1 MWRLVHSAHMV
12 SIPSIGRLR
21 RVACATLLL
30 FGAPASVSAQVPQR
44 PSQAQA
50 EQLLRTRPDLLE
62 RLRSEIVRSGMTPA
76 QVRARLRAEG
86 YSENLLDA
94 YLGSGTTTRPTTLE
108 PDVLDAVRALG
119 IIDDED
125 ADSLYAASG
134 LKRVTAR
141 DRLRERAAIDSLA
154 PRDSTLSVESERIF
168 GLDLFDAASS
178 QFRPNAEGPIDE
190 GYRLGPGDEL
200 VLILTGEVEAAH
212 TLPVT
217 REGFIVIP
225 DVGQVTVANL
235 TMAQAED
242 LLFSRLRAVYS
253 GVRRGANAP
262 VKFTLSA
269 SRLRS
274 VQVFVTGDVMEPGA
288 QRISAAG
295 TALTALYAAGGPTRQ
310 GSFRSIQV
318 RRRGAVVAELD
329 LYDYLLRGDASRDV
343 RLQQG
348 DIIFVPVH
356 GPRIRVDGEITR
368 PATYELRSGESLS
381 TVIAAAGGLTARAG
395 GRRVLIERILPLA
408 ERAPGSADRVVVD
421 VPIGADGSL
430 PALPMAAEDV
440 VRIAA
445 VPRAVRN
452 RIQLQGHVWNPGA
465 QGFSPGLTLSA
476 ALSRA
481 GGLKPDTYLGRVLVS
496 RLLADSTRTQLRVA
510 LIDSAGT
517 TAQPFVLAESDVI
530 TVFSRTEFRPE
541 MYVAIGGAVRKG
553 GRYPFRAG
561 MTLRD
566 LVLLAGGVESGAYL
580 REAEIA
586 RLPEERTPMAT
597 ATTVRVPIDSTF
609 LFDRIT
615 GNPTTGDQTILQAY
629 DNVLIL
635 RDPSWTTPASVLLT
649 GEVRFPG
656 RYTLRSR
663 DERLVALVSRAG
675 GLTTLADPRA
685 TFFSRLTASS
695 EDRTQLDSLTARAD
709 SLRFA
714 RQPNRIRVGVDLE
727 RAMRRPNTVNDLLLL
742 DGDSLHIAPQQQTV
756 EVRGEVNSPTALTYT
771 GRRLGFYLSAAG
783 GPSPSAIERRAY
795 VVQPNGKVESR
806 NRILWLF
813 NLDPKP
819 LPGATVIVPA
829 KDPNR
834 QPPNLAAAVGLAAQV
849 IASIAAILVLAR

>member
-1 MWRLVHSAHMV
+1 MV
-12 SIPSIGRLR
+12 SSPLGGRLTR
-21 RVACATLLL
+21 AAITALLVL
-30 FGAPASVSAQVPQR
+30 AGPSVLRAQVPQR

-50 EQLLRTRPDLLE
+50 EELLRTRPDLLE
-62 RLRSEIVRSGMTPA
+62 RVRSEIMRSGMTPA

-94 YLGSGTTTRPTTLE
+94 YLGSSTTARTTTLVPE
-108 PDVLDAVRALG
+108 ALDAVRALG
-119 IIDDED
+119 IIDDQD
-125 ADSLYAASG
+125 ADSLYAAAG
-134 LKRVTAR
+134 FTRTTAR
-141 DRLRERAAIDSLA
+141 DRARQRAPIDTLA
-154 PRDSTLSVESERIF
+154 PRDSTLSLDSERIF
-168 GLDLFDAASS
+168 GLDLFESATD
-178 QFRPNAEGPIDE
+178 QFRPNAEGPVDA

-225 DVGQVTVANL
+225 DVGQVAVANL
-235 TMAQAED
+235 TMAQAEE
-242 LLFSRLRAVYS
+242 LLYSRLRAVYS

-262 VKFTLSA
+262 VRFSLSA

-274 VQVFVTGDVMEPGA
+274 VQVFVTGDVVAPGA
-288 QRISAAG
+288 QRVSAAG
-295 TALTALYAAGGPTRQ
+295 TVLTALYAAGGPSEQ
-310 GSFRSIQV
+310 GSFRAIQV
-318 RRRGAVVAELD
+318 RRGGAVVAELD
-329 LYDYLLRGDASRDV
+329 LYDYLLRGDASKDV

-348 DIIFVPVH
+348 DIVFVPVH
-356 GPRIRVDGEITR
+356 GPHVRVDGEITR
-368 PATYELRSGESLS
+368 PATYELKPGESLQ

-395 GRRVLIERILPLA
+395 GRRVLIERILPIA

-421 VPIGADGSL
+421 VPIGADG
-430 PALPMAAEDV
+430 ALPTLAMAAGDL
-440 VRIAA
+440 VRVGA

-452 RIQLQGHVWNPGA
+452 RIQLQGHVWSPGA
-465 QGFSPGLTLSA
+465 QGFTPGLTLSE
-476 ALSRA
+476 ALARA
-481 GGLKPDTYLGRVLVS
+481 GGPKPDAYLGRVLVA
-496 RLLADSTRTQLRVA
+496 RLRADSTRAQLRVA
-510 LIDSAGT
+510 LVDSLGA
-517 TAQPFVLAESDVI
+517 TAQPFALAESDVI

-541 MYVAIGGAVRKG
+541 QYVAIGGAVRKG
-553 GRYPFRAG
+553 GRYPYREG

-566 LVLLAGGVESGAYL
+566 LVLLAGGVDQSAYL

-586 RLPEERTPMAT
+586 RLPVERSPMAT
-597 ATTVRVPIDSTF
+597 ASTIRVPIDSSF

-615 GNPTTGDQTILQAY
+615 GATSAGDEAVLRPF

-635 RDPSWTTPASVLLT
+635 RDPNWNTPASVLLT

-656 RYTLRSR
+656 RYTLRTR
-663 DERLVALVSRAG
+663 DERLAALVSRAG
-675 GLTTLADPRA
+675 GLTSLADPRA
-685 TFFSRLTASS
+685 TFFSRLTTSS
-695 EDRTQLDSLTARAD
+695 DERTQLDSLTARAD

-714 RQPNRIRVGVDLE
+714 RQPNRIRVGLDLE
-727 RAMRRPNTVNDLLLL
+727 RALRRPNSTDDLLLI

-795 VVQPNGKVESR
+795 VIQPNGKVESR
-806 NRILWLF
+806 SRILWLF
-813 NLDPKP
+813 NVDPKP
-819 LPGATVIVPA
+819 QPGATVIVPA

-834 QPPNLAAAVGLAAQV
+834 QPPNLAAGVGLAAQV